1 MARAWEAALEDWRGR
16 GGATGSL
23 AAWESDTWESGV
35 QQIEDQDMALSVSGT
50 TGTPERVLP
59 RSMPRPSSNSLLRL
73 PLSLG
78 CSDTG

>member
-1 MARAWEAALEDWRGR
+1 MVGQ
-16 GGATGSL
+16 L

-50 TGTPERVLP
+50 TGTPEGLLVPP
-59 RSMPRPSSNSLLRL
+59 RSMPRPSAHSLLRL

-78 CSDTG
+78 CSDQ